1 MEIGKLVDET
11 VSTWHHERPDLNFDH
26 MGNMLRLNALVQ
38 AASAKIRVITEAHGL
53 TMGEFDVLAT
63 LRRNGMN
70 SKLTP
75 SYIAE
80 VAMVSPSGL
89 THRLAQLEKSGYIS
103 RSSDDSDRRSS
114 FIAITASGAALAE
127 QIVEIIAEQSKQ
139 LYGSLALD
147 DLNSFG
153 RVVSRLIVQVETND
167 ESVPSVLHE

>member
-1 MEIGKLVDET
+1 MDET
-11 VSTWHHERPDLNFDH
+11 VATWHQERPDLDFDH

-38 AASAKIRVITEAHGL
+38 AASTKIRIITEAHGL

-63 LRRNGMN
+63 LRRNGLD

-89 THRLAQLEKSGYIS
+89 THRLAQLEKSGYIT

-114 FIAITASGAALAE
+114 FISITASGATLAE
-127 QIVEIIAEQSKQ
+127 QIVEVIVEQSNQ
-139 LYGSLALD
+139 LYGSLSRDNLD
-147 DLNSFG
+147 SFTK
-153 RVVSRLIVQVETND
+153 VVSMLINQVEATN
-167 ESVPSVLHE
+167 ETSPSAVHD